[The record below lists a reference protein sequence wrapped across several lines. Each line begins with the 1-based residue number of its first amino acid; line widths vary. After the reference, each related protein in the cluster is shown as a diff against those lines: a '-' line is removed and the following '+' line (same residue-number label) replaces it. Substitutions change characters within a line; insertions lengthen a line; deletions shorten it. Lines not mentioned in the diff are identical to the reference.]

1 MSSNVLLDSRKRNLH
16 DLFSTSQSTTVHAS
30 AASAADEL
38 KRRRVFLEN
47 SLTASRTASRTAA
60 VSAASRA
67 SAVRAPAGS
76 AKRLASVLE
85 PDLAFDARAAVC
97 VPKRN
102 RVVPPAVPLP
112 DDCDDEC
119 DDDDDAAAA
128 ELRINDVELD
138 QPALA
143 MVPYVQQSWQRA
155 MCGAPS
161 EREIELRLLPRL
173 PELSAPFPRFRRAS
187 ADDSSDNDADDEGGA
202 VAAPDDGDLQ
212 IDELDDGSAAPH
224 VTEPPSPWTLLPLGG
239 HSANDGTNTFFQVL
253 EHASRIS
260 VARVVPDNETP
271 LDLLESFDRSS
282 PTFAQ
287 ACAFLAAHQH
297 DFASLNLNFYDTGDA
312 TNTNTRQLVANHRN
326 STPLALW
333 PCAAA
338 VNNETHEVVV
348 LVSQGARSQFPWR
361 KVVHFFG

>member
-1 MSSNVLLDSRKRNLH
+1 MSTNVLLDSRKRNLH
-16 DLFSTSQSTTVHAS
+16 ALASTSQSTTAHAS

-47 SLTASRTASRTAA
+47 SPRSAS
-60 VSAASRA
+60 VSAGARA
-67 SAVRAPAGS
+67 FSSVRAPAGS
-76 AKRLASVLE
+76 AKRLASALA
-85 PDLAFDARAAVC
+85 PDVAFDARAMCA
-97 VPKRN
+97 PKRN

-112 DDCDDEC
+112 GDCNDEC
-119 DDDDDAAAA
+119 DDDAAA
-128 ELRINDVELD
+128 ELRVNDVELD

-155 MCGAPS
+155 MCGAPA

-173 PELSAPFPRFRRAS
+173 PELATPFPRFRRAS

-202 VAAPDDGDLQ
+202 VAAAADGDLQ
-212 IDELDDGSAAPH
+212 IDELQIDDVDDDSAAPH

-239 HSANDGTNTFFQVL
+239 HSANDGTGAFFQVL

-260 VARVVPDNETP
+260 VARVVPDNDTP

-312 TNTNTRQLVANHRN
+312 ANTNTRQLVANHRN

-361 KVVHFFG
+361 KVVHIFG